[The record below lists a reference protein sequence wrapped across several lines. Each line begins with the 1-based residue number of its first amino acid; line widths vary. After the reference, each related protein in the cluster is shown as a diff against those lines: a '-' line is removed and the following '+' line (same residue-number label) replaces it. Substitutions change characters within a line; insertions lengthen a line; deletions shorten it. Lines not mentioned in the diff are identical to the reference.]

1 MSICKTFKSLA
12 VALLALAVPA
22 TAVLAAADPEH
33 PDWPC
38 VQKRVENLSLM
49 AIWDGPPVEEYKDW
63 YRDEALSKLVT
74 KLAARRVA
82 IEKAKAAVDEFAK
95 GLPADKRD
103 QQLSALFFG
112 LFTTVNTQRR
122 GIISGVEKYQR
133 AQKARAAEL
142 EQQGVDLA
150 KLKGDIVVDDTA
162 AEPLSPEE
170 EKLYWAGRIFQERQ
184 GNISIACELPAAI
197 EERLFELTRHIRGLM
212 SK

>member
-1 MSICKTFKSLA
+1 MSNCKLLPR
-12 VALLALAVPA
+12 LLAAALSLSMSS
-22 TAVLAAADPEH
+22 TALLAAADPAH

-38 VQKRVENLSLM
+38 VQKRVENLSVT

-63 YRDEALSKLVT
+63 YRDEAISKLVT
-74 KLAARRVA
+74 KLATRRVA
-82 IEKAKAAVDEFAK
+82 IDKAKAAVDEFAK
-95 GLPADKRD
+95 AQPADKRD
-103 QQLSALFFG
+103 AQLSALFNG
-112 LFTTVNTQRR
+112 LFSTVNTQRR
-122 GIISGVEKYQR
+122 GIISGLEKYQR

-150 KLKGDIVVDDTA
+150 KLKGDIVVDDTS

-197 EERLFELTRHIRGLM
+197 EERLFELTRHIRSLM